1 MEKSSSQV
9 SHSSYKGSLL
19 PENLSARM
27 DPQLAQNLE
36 KLDSSFFYTTATIK
50 NPAIKYP
57 KKNPKK
63 TKKPL
68 KNQVF

>member
-19 PENLSARM
+19 PENLSTRM

-36 KLDSSFFYTTATIK
+36 KLDSSFFYTTATI
-50 NPAIKYP
+50 NSY
-57 KKNPKK
+57 
-63 TKKPL
+63 
-68 KNQVF
+68 QSE